1 LGGRHSQIGFSS
13 TVTSPYSLE
22 EHYRVE
28 RQLADR
34 LRHATREERG
44 SLYAALYDELFRR
57 LPAHLQLTLKQDPS
71 ARAADVA
78 SQMAVLRRFLTPR
91 TTLLEIGAGDCALSI
106 AAAPLVR
113 RAIALD
119 VSANITE
126 GAAAPENFSLLLSDG
141 RGIPVPGGSI
151 DVAYSNQLMEH
162 LHPEDA
168 RDQLRSIVAAL
179 APGGIYLCIT
189 PNRLSGPHDV
199 SRTFDD
205 EATGFHLKEYTSGE
219 LARLFR
225 EAGFSRVW
233 AMVGARRRLV
243 AFPVAPLGALE
254 ATLDAL
260 PAALRRAVARRT
272 PVRQLLEIR
281 LVGRK
286 Q

>member
-34 LRHATREERG
+34 LRHATREERS
-44 SLYAALYDELFRR
+44 SLYATLYDELFRR
-57 LPAHLQLTLKQDPS
+57 LPAHPQLASKQDPS

-106 AAAPLVR
+106 AAAPHVR
-113 RAIALD
+113 KAIALD
-119 VSANITE
+119 VSASIT
-126 GAAAPENFSLLLSDG
+126 GGVAAPENFSLLLSDG
-141 RGIPVPGGSI
+141 REIPVPGGSI

-179 APGGIYLCIT
+179 APGGVYLCIT

-205 EATGFHLKEYTSGE
+205 EATGFHLKEYTTGE

-254 ATLDAL
+254 GALDAL
-260 PAALRRAVARRT
+260 SAPLRRAVARRT

-281 LVGRK
+281 LVGQK
-286 Q
+286 

>member
-13 TVTSPYSLE
+13 TVTSAYSLE

-28 RQLADR
+28 RELADR
-34 LRHATREERG
+34 LRHATREQRS
-44 SLYAALYDELFRR
+44 SLYATLYDELFRR
-57 LPAHLQLTLKQDPS
+57 LPAHPQLTSKQDPS

-106 AAAPLVR
+106 AAAPHVR
-113 RAIALD
+113 KAIALD
-119 VSANITE
+119 VSVNIT
-126 GAAAPENFSLLLSDG
+126 GGVAAPENFSLLLSDG
-141 RGIPVPGGSI
+141 RGIPVPGGTI

-168 RDQLRSIVAAL
+168 RDQLRSIVDAL

-205 EATGFHLKEYTSGE
+205 EATGFHLKEYTTGE

-243 AFPVAPLGALE
+243 ASPVAPLGALE
-254 ATLDAL
+254 AVLDAL
-260 PAALRRAVARRT
+260 PAALRRTVARRA
-272 PVRQLLEIR
+272 PARQLLEIR

-286 Q
+286 

>member
-1 LGGRHSQIGFSS
+1 
-13 TVTSPYSLE
+13 VTTPYSLE

-34 LRHATREERG
+34 LRHATREERS
-44 SLYAALYDELFRR
+44 SLYATLYDELFRR
-57 LPAHLQLTLKQDPS
+57 LPAHPQLASKQDPS

-106 AAAPLVR
+106 AAAPHVR
-113 RAIALD
+113 KAIALD
-119 VSANITE
+119 VSANIT
-126 GAAAPENFSLLLSDG
+126 GGVAAPENFSLLLSDG

-151 DVAYSNQLMEH
+151 NVAYSNQLMEH

-179 APGGIYLCIT
+179 APGGVYLCIT

-205 EATGFHLKEYTSGE
+205 EATGFHLKEYTTGE

-254 ATLDAL
+254 GALDAL
-260 PAALRRAVARRT
+260 PAPLRRAVARRT

-281 LVGRK
+281 LVGQK
-286 Q
+286 